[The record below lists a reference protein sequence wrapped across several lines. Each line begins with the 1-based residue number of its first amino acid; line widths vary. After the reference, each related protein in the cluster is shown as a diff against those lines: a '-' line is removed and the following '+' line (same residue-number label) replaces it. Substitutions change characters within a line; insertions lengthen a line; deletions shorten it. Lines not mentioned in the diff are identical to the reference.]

1 MGWTDTVNAVGSGMS
16 GIGSMVGSIGGL
28 IGAGASASA
37 QQSINSSNVALAREQ
52 MAFQER
58 MSSTA
63 HQREVADL
71 VKAGL
76 NPVLSVTG
84 GNGASSPVG
93 SLASM
98 VNPYANMPNQIN
110 ASGQLLLQAGTA
122 LSQMKLNDK
131 LAATEDTKQVLNV
144 ANSNVANSKNRE
156 LAQLIVEKQLDNQMH
171 AANNAQ
177 DMDFI
182 SRMARQVG
190 QVTGAIGNV
199 FKGGYGG
206 MSVAS
211 ARNAARQSDF
221 ESLASTAPTN

>member
-1 MGWTDTVNAVGSGMS
+1 MS
-16 GIGSMVGSIGGL
+16 GVGSMVGAIGGL

-37 QQSINSSNVALAREQ
+37 QVGINAQNLQIAREQ

-71 VKAGL
+71 VMAGL

-84 GNGASSPVG
+84 GSGASSPAG

-98 VNPYANMPNQIN
+98 TNPYANLPNQVN

-131 LAATEDTKQVLNV
+131 LADTEDTKQVLNI

-182 SRMARQVG
+182 SRMARQIG
-190 QVTGAIGNV
+190 QVTGAVGNI
-199 FKGGYGG
+199 FKGGMFGAISSAK
-206 MSVAS
+206 SVPKYAYEYERS
-211 ARNAARQSDF
+211 
-221 ESLASTAPTN
+221 

>member
-1 MGWTDTVNAVGSGMS
+1 M
-16 GIGSMVGSIGGL
+16 
-28 IGAGASASA
+28 
-37 QQSINSSNVALAREQ
+37 ALAREQ

-84 GNGASSPVG
+84 GSGASSPAG

-98 VNPYANMPNQIN
+98 VNPYANLPNQVN
-110 ASGQLLLQAGTA
+110 ASGQLLLQAGSA

-131 LAATEDTKQVLNV
+131 LAETEDTKQVLNI

-156 LAQLIVEKQLDNQMH
+156 LAQLIVEKQLDNAMH
-171 AANNAQ
+171 AANNQQ

-190 QVTGAIGNV
+190 QVTGAIGNI
-199 FKGGYGG
+199 FKGAVYRDWETDRK
-206 MSVAS
+206 STRLNSSHS
-211 ARNAARQSDF
+211 AKSRMPSSA
-221 ESLASTAPTN
+221 